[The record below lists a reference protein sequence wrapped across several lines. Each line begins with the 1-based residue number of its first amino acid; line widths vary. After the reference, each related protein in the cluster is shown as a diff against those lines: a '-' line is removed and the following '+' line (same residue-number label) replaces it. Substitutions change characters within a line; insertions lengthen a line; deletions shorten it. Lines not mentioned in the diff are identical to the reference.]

1 MLRPE
6 RMSLVS
12 VTGAKSVMDDAIR
25 RVHELRL
32 LHVTDYEGEWEGF
45 APGDPMAGAD
55 DASQK
60 LVTVRSLQSILD
72 VEGDE
77 ANSRRIITDE
87 ALDEELEEVRR
98 EVNALDDRRD
108 ELRDDLR
115 GVEDRID
122 ALEPYARL
130 GIDLDLLYGYDSLA
144 VSVGEGDPDR
154 IRGALDDAGVG
165 PYELFTGENDDVVAV
180 FAHTDEETL
189 ANVLVET
196 EFTAYERPDA
206 EGSPEEYLRELEAER
221 SEIRSQLDD
230 VDRQLEELRLDVGGF
245 LLAAEETLAITVQRQ
260 EAPLSFATTENAFV
274 AEGWIPTERF
284 VDLAEGLHDAV
295 GDHVEVD
302 ELERAQYDGEGRI
315 VDREEVGDRG
325 TPGTPDP
332 AATDGGRARADGGRA
347 TATPAGTGE
356 RLADGGD
363 DIAAERG
370 VHGTTES
377 EPPVIQQ
384 NPGPVRPFESL
395 VQVIN
400 RPKYSEIDPTVIVF
414 LTFPLFFGLMIGDLG
429 YGILY
434 TAIGYWLATS
444 FDSDIVRSLGGVA
457 IFAGA
462 FTMLFGVLYGEIFGL
477 HVLGDIVWNGHPPIH
492 KGLQPGF
499 ADYAF
504 FWLVVSILFG
514 IAHLAIGWIF
524 DFYENLDHGLE
535 HAVLHS
541 GSWLIMLFGLWAW
554 IFSKALEGTSPGFMV
569 GEDSVFNGHPF
580 DFGFTGLPAL
590 DLFTL
595 PIGDGLAISAWL
607 LIFLV
612 GLVLL
617 VVGEPI
623 EGVEFLNVLVN
634 ALSYTRL
641 AAVLLAKAGMAY
653 VVNLLV
659 FGAYQHDGETHF
671 IFTEGETV
679 AHVVEEYGQE
689 ALVFPGL
696 VNGEGAL
703 ALVVGALAGVVILV
717 VGHALVLVLGIT
729 SAGLQA
735 IRLEYVEF
743 FGKFFEGGGE
753 AYDPL
758 GHERQYTTED

>member
-12 VTGAKSVMDDAIR
+12 VTGAKQVMDDAIR

-77 ANSRRIITDE
+77 ADSRRIITDE

-115 GVEDRID
+115 GVEDRTD

-154 IRGALDDAGVG
+154 IRGALDDADVG

-180 FAHTDEETL
+180 FAYTDEETL

-196 EFTAYERPDA
+196 EFTAYEQPDA
-206 EGSPEEYLRELEAER
+206 EGSPEEYLQELEAER

-274 AEGWIPTERF
+274 AEGWIPTKRF

-302 ELERAQYDGEGRI
+302 ELERARYDGEGRI

-332 AATDGGRARADGGRA
+332 AATDGGQARADGGRA
-347 TATPAGTGE
+347 TATAAGTGE

-400 RPKYSEIDPTVIVF
+400 RPKYSEIDPTAIVF
-414 LTFPLFFGLMIGDLG
+414 LTFPAFFGFMIGDVG
-429 YGILY
+429 YGTLY
-434 TAIGYWLATS
+434 VAIGYWLWS
-444 FDSDIVRSLGGVA
+444 SYEGDMMRSLGGVA
-457 IFAGA
+457 MISGG
-462 FTMLFGVLYGEIFGL
+462 FTVLFGILYGEIFGF
-477 HVLGDIVWNGHPPIH
+477 HIVGDILWGGQPPMH
-492 KGLQPGF
+492 KGIQP
-499 ADYAF
+499 AEIEYARL
-504 FWLVVSILFG
+504 WLVVSLLVG
-514 IAHLAIGWIF
+514 LLHLTVGYVM
-524 DFYENLDHGLE
+524 DFYENLSHGVGD
-535 HAVLHS
+535 AVLES
-541 GSWLIMLFGLWAW
+541 GSWVIMMLGMWLW
-554 IFSKALEGTSPGFMV
+554 IFADAPPSGAAPEILV
-569 GEDSVFNGHPF
+569 GEESVLAEF
-580 DFGFTGLPAL
+580 FGFAG
-590 DLFTL
+590 FSM
-595 PIGDGLAISAWL
+595 GVGFVGLAV
-607 LIFLV
+607 FVV
-612 GLVLL
+612 GFALL
-617 VVGEPI
+617 VYGEPI
-623 EGVEFLNVLVN
+623 ESVEFLNVLVN
-634 ALSYTRL
+634 VLSYTRL
-641 AAVLLAKAGMAY
+641 AAVLLAKAGMAF

-659 FGAYQHDGETHF
+659 FGAYQENGEFHF
-671 IFTEGETV
+671 IFPGE
-679 AHVVEEYGQE
+679 AHGEVMFAGLLSGSGPVELIVG
-689 ALVFPGL
+689 GL
-696 VNGEGAL
+696 GGL
-703 ALVVGALAGVVILV
+703 LILV
-717 VGHALVLVLGIT
+717 LGHLLVLLLGIT

-735 IRLEYVEF
+735 VRLEYVEF

-753 AYDPL
+753 PYTPF
-758 GHERQYTTED
+758 GHERRYTAED